1 MAIKNS
7 TFADVTKAELDVLT
21 NAHGLQF
28 KAETAIAKAEKGWQ
42 DVVNVLSERGIKIEY
57 LKSPNGD
64 LGPIDGYHID
74 VNNFVREHMLLPI
87 HCTDPQGL
95 LEFCRNDDFNGK
107 AERAFTVLVNNKM
120 KEVTRTKKTWQA
132 FVRDLPKNLYAKV
145 KRASDAEKRGPTAK
159 SDQFTLL
166 AKKIE
171 AAIAHCKKLNPE
183 KDESIADLDIVSI
196 LLGLETAKDHLI
208 QK

>member
-7 TFADVTKAELDVLT
+7 TFADMSKAEAKVLT
-21 NAHGLQF
+21 AAYELQF
-28 KAETAIAKAEKGWQ
+28 NADTASDAASTGWQ
-42 DVVNVLSERGIKIEY
+42 KVVTILADRGIKTEY
-57 LKSPNGD
+57 LKSPNGQM
-64 LGPIDGYHID
+64 GAIDGDH
-74 VNNFVREHMLLPI
+74 VNVFNFVRDGMLLPI
-87 HCTDPQGL
+87 NAADPQAIL
-95 LEFCRNDDFNGK
+95 DFIHDDDFNGK
-107 AERAFTVLVNNKM
+107 AERAFTVMFKGKMTEVN
-120 KEVTRTKKTWQA
+120 RTKKAWQSWLQ
-132 FVRDLPKNLYAKV
+132 DLVKNLHSKV
-145 KRASDAEKRGPTAK
+145 KRASDTEKRGTKAK

-166 AKKIE
+166 AKKID